1 MMMRGG
7 AFRGSASGNQED
19 ETFGRVY
26 DKRVIRRILP
36 YVRPYRKFAILAS
49 IAMLVYTGSQVAI
62 PYLIK
67 LGIDGFIEER
77 DVRGLVTVFAI
88 FVGVAAG
95 GLVANYLQQMFMARV
110 GLGML
115 YDLRRAMFNHL
126 QRLSLSYYDK
136 TEVGA
141 IMSRVQGDVWQ
152 MQELMSVI
160 IMTAADLLSLGGI
173 IVALLIM
180 DIELGLITL
189 VVLPI
194 LVLTMAIWQ
203 PFAVKAFLRVR
214 AAISIVNGA
223 LNENI
228 TGVRVVQ
235 SLNRQP
241 RNLQIF
247 DGKNTEHLNANLHAG
262 KLSASLLPAV
272 DILTALAIVLAVFFG
287 ARMVVGNDLAIG
299 VLVAFIMY
307 IQRFFDPIRNLTMQY
322 TQLQRSMASGSR
334 IFELLDVQPDLV
346 DKPNADRLPKIK
358 GGVDLKDLSFS
369 YAASEEIARLDAK
382 NGAANGAIT
391 SQDAPDVLRH
401 LSLHINPGET
411 VAVVGPTGAGKTTLV
426 SLISRFYDVQPEK
439 GAILVDGY
447 DIRDVTRSSLAG
459 QMSMVLQEPFL
470 FSGTVR
476 ENIKYNHPAASDERM
491 VEAAK
496 AVGVHEIIAEMDDG
510 YDTYL
515 AERGVNLSLGQRQL
529 ISFARA
535 IVADPRIL
543 ILDEATAN
551 IDSYTEML
559 IQRAL
564 QKLLKGRTA
573 IVIAHRLSTIRGA
586 DKIVVLNRG
595 EIVEVG
601 DHDSLMDRDGLY
613 AHLYKMNYAAM
624 EAVEEG
630 AEKPAESGGSPPSAT
645 G

>member
-1 MMMRGG
+1 MMMGG
-7 AFRGSASGNQED
+7 AFSGRSSGRPEPD
-19 ETFGRVY
+19 GETFGRIY
-26 DKRVIRRILP
+26 DKRVITRILP
-36 YVRPYRKFAILAS
+36 YVRPYRRLATFAF

-67 LGIDGFIEER
+67 LGIDGYVENGNM
-77 DVRGLVTVFAI
+77 RGLLTVFGL
-88 FVGVAAG
+88 FVGTALAG
-95 GLVANYLQQMFMARV
+95 LAANYLQQMFMARV
-110 GLGML
+110 GLGVL
-115 YDLRRAMFNHL
+115 YDLRRAMFAHL

-136 TEVGA
+136 TEVGR

-152 MQELMSVI
+152 LQELMSVV
-160 IMTAADLLSLGGI
+160 IMTTADLLSLGGI

-180 DIELGLITL
+180 NLKLGLITL

-194 LVLTMAIWQ
+194 LGLTMGIWQ
-203 PFAVKAFLRVR
+203 PFAVRAFLRVR
-214 AAISIVNGA
+214 TAISIVNGA

-235 SLNRQP
+235 ALNRQK
-241 RNLQIF
+241 RNLELF
-247 DGKNTEHLNANLHAG
+247 DEKNTEHLKANLWAG
-262 KLSASLLPAV
+262 KLSSTLLPAV
-272 DILTALAIVLAVFFG
+272 DILTAVAIVLAIFFG
-287 ARMVVGNDLAIG
+287 SRMVEGNELQIG

-322 TQLQRSMASGSR
+322 TQLQRSMASGAR
-334 IFELLDVQPDLV
+334 IFELLDVEPDLV
-346 DKPNADRLPKIK
+346 DNPNARRLPQLK
-358 GGVDLKDLSFS
+358 GDVVLKDLSFS
-369 YAASEEIARLDAK
+369 YAASQEIVRLDREAP
-382 NGAANGAIT
+382 AANGAHGRGGA
-391 SQDAPDVLRH
+391 DMPDVLRH
-401 LSLHINPGET
+401 LELHINPGET

-426 SLISRFYDVQPEK
+426 SLISRFYDVPREK

-476 ENIKYNHPAASDERM
+476 ENIKYNHPWASDERM
-491 VEAAK
+491 IEAAK
-496 AVGVHEIIAEMDDG
+496 AVGAHDIIMGLDAG

-515 AERGVNLSLGQRQL
+515 AERGINLSLGQRQL
-529 ISFARA
+529 LSFARA

-564 QKLLKGRTA
+564 QRLLRGRTA

-586 DKIVVLNRG
+586 DKIVVLNQG

-601 DHDSLMDRDGLY
+601 DHASLMARDGLY
-613 AHLYKMNYAAM
+613 AHLYQMNYASM
-624 EAVEEG
+624 EEEG
-630 AEKPAESGGSPPSAT
+630 
-645 G
+645 

>member
-1 MMMRGG
+1 MMMGG
-7 AFRGSASGNQED
+7 AFSGRSSGRPEPD
-19 ETFGRVY
+19 GETFGRIY
-26 DKRVIRRILP
+26 DKRVITRILP
-36 YVRPYRKFAILAS
+36 YVRPYRRLATFAF

-67 LGIDGFIEER
+67 LGIDGYVENGNM
-77 DVRGLVTVFAI
+77 RGLLTVFGL
-88 FVGVAAG
+88 FVGTALAG
-95 GLVANYLQQMFMARV
+95 LAANYLQQMFMARV
-110 GLGML
+110 GLGVL
-115 YDLRRAMFNHL
+115 YDLRRAMFAHL

-136 TEVGA
+136 TEVGR

-152 MQELMSVI
+152 LQELMSVV
-160 IMTAADLLSLGGI
+160 IMTTADLLSLGGI

-180 DIELGLITL
+180 NLKLGLITL

-194 LVLTMAIWQ
+194 LGLTMGIWQ
-203 PFAVKAFLRVR
+203 PFAVRAFLRVR
-214 AAISIVNGA
+214 TAISIVNGA

-235 SLNRQP
+235 ALNRQK
-241 RNLQIF
+241 RNLELF
-247 DGKNTEHLNANLHAG
+247 DEKNTEHLKANLWAG

-272 DILTALAIVLAVFFG
+272 DILTAVAIVLAIYFG
-287 ARMVVGNDLAIG
+287 SRMVTGNELQIG

-322 TQLQRSMASGSR
+322 TQLQRSMASGAR
-334 IFELLDVQPDLV
+334 IFELLDVEPDLV
-346 DKPNADRLPKIK
+346 DNPNASRLPQLK
-358 GGVDLKDLSFS
+358 GDVVLKDLSFS
-369 YAASEEIARLDAK
+369 YAASQEIVRLDREAP
-382 NGAANGAIT
+382 AANGA
-391 SQDAPDVLRH
+391 SGGAAMPDVLRH
-401 LSLHINPGET
+401 LELHINPGET

-426 SLISRFYDVQPEK
+426 SLISRFYDVPREK

-476 ENIKYNHPAASDERM
+476 ENIKYNHPWASDERM
-491 VEAAK
+491 IEAAK
-496 AVGVHEIIAEMDDG
+496 AVGAHDIIMGLDAG

-515 AERGVNLSLGQRQL
+515 AERGINLSLGQRQL
-529 ISFARA
+529 LSFARA

-564 QKLLKGRTA
+564 QRLLRGRTA

-586 DKIVVLNRG
+586 DKIVVLNQG

-601 DHDSLMDRDGLY
+601 DHASLMERDGLY
-613 AHLYKMNYAAM
+613 AHLYQMNYASM
-624 EAVEEG
+624 EEAEEG
-630 AEKPAESGGSPPSAT
+630 
-645 G
+645 